1 MGSKKGDRERRDQNE
16 KMKNGFGKIADPM
29 RERERKKGGRTKF
42 DAVRANYRLVL
53 GEGKERGGEIGRAHV

>member
-29 RERERKKGGRTKF
+29 RERERK
-42 DAVRANYRLVL
+42 
-53 GEGKERGGEIGRAHV
+53 GGERSSMQFVRITGWFWERERKGVV

>member
-29 RERERKKGGRTKF
+29 RERERERKGGERSSMQF
-42 DAVRANYRLVL
+42 VRIT
-53 GEGKERGGEIGRAHV
+53 GWFWERERKGVV